1 MDKLKLKI
9 SIDLKNI
16 IIYLVWGMYLYLQ
29 SHQNRDHE
37 SLKFM
42 SIFKDQTAYLS
53 AQTEI
58 WLSVFAWFPYRFIL
72 YLIFRDK
79 IISQVHGEKCL
90 PWKHEALHACLPIVF
105 GCRNKVWR
113 LTWK

>member
-1 MDKLKLKI
+1 
-9 SIDLKNI
+9 
-16 IIYLVWGMYLYLQ
+16 MYLYLQ
-29 SHQNRDHE
+29 SHQNREYE
-37 SLKFM
+37 SLKFINQR
-42 SIFKDQTAYLS
+42 IFKDQTAYLS

-79 IISQVHGEKCL
+79 IISQVHGEKWL

-113 LTWK
+113 LTLK